1 MTKLVLQNTLPL
13 WNNHMLPKKYFWRIL
28 DLIRERRDLQQPL
41 APPQIMAE
49 EGRIGRM
56 GLRADVNN
64 TLQRERWALSHQQG
78 EGSEPITRQSAKKLK
93 GTKVNQQ
100 KQKETLPEGK
110 TS

>member
-1 MTKLVLQNTLPL
+1 
-13 WNNHMLPKKYFWRIL
+13 
-28 DLIRERRDLQQPL
+28 
-41 APPQIMAE
+41 
-49 EGRIGRM
+49 M